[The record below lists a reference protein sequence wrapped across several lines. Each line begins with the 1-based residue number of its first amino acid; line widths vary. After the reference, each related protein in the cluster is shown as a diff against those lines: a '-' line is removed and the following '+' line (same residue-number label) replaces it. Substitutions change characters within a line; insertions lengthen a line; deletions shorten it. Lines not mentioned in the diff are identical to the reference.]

1 MCSYLTP
8 SPRTRN
14 TYIYAELCV
23 DYHHIVRQPPKSPWG
38 PTQKP
43 VLFFKWQRTVL
54 RCGDKIG
61 INGSLLSDVLKC
73 MSCLWISSSPSIDS
87 SSSPTLSI
95 LGLGVSPWCRIGP
108 WTHIWGFAFFSLNN
122 DVIDFRFWQ
131 GFAQSWIKSSCGYMK
146 DNVCEVLVEKLLL
159 LLSVR
164 WQIWSNNFGDC
175 NQYRETEIAHGL
187 LCQIILWL
195 CAISQSIHVLLEIHW
210 MSDQTWYLDTGQQRM
225 FLITAVLKLNGRVLE
240 ATNSKNGT
248 LVSVVR

>member
-1 MCSYLTP
+1 MYVVFVDFVLTFY
-8 SPRTRN
+8 R
-14 TYIYAELCV
+14 
-23 DYHHIVRQPPKSPWG
+23 
-38 PTQKP
+38 
-43 VLFFKWQRTVL
+43 FFVVPYS
-54 RCGDKIG
+54 
-61 INGSLLSDVLKC
+61 INSWVGSQSLVPYWSLD
-73 MSCLWISSSPSIDS
+73 
-87 SSSPTLSI
+87 TH
-95 LGLGVSPWCRIGP
+95 LGLCI
-108 WTHIWGFAFFSLNN
+108 FSLNN

-146 DNVCEVLVEKLLL
+146 DNVCEVLVGKLLL

-225 FLITAVLKLNGRVLE
+225 FLITAVLKLNRRVLE